1 MSGSSLYLS
10 TEPSRLPMAVARA
23 TATATLAPVPARR
36 PWSRWMAQARCGPA
50 AGPVNTDDRLFVVT
64 TRRRRPIDHQRRQ
77 RLGGRRNVVGA
88 NTGYTGVI
96 DFGTNGGTLTTQTLL
111 ASPAQLAGTGTINT
125 NGLVSDIDLNLFCPR
140 SEANACVPTVRP
152 KCHRQRRYDRRHR
165 CLRRSAQA
173 GKAWLVDDSRWN
185 QHLRLQRLPW
195 LRKHSDGSGDGRGT
209 RLNLEQHVSLRRQ
222 WWQRHALDHQRRQ
235 RQQLLRLPW
244 VQQRIE
250 GCGNGHRNRFDV
262 DL

>member
-1 MSGSSLYLS
+1 M
-10 TEPSRLPMAVARA
+10 
-23 TATATLAPVPARR
+23 
-36 PWSRWMAQARCGPA
+36 
-50 AGPVNTDDRLFVVT
+50 
-64 TRRRRPIDHQRRQ
+64 
-77 RLGGRRNVVGA
+77 
-88 NTGYTGVI
+88 I

-125 NGLVSDIDLNLFCPR
+125 NGLVSDIDLRFDSAHGLKQTLVFQQSGQN
-140 SEANACVPTVRP
+140 VTVNVDMTGGAGA
-152 KCHRQRRYDRRHR
+152 YGA
-165 CLRRSAQA
+165 LGAA
-173 GKAWLVDDSRWN
+173 GKARFLDDSRWN